1 MTEAEREDIP
11 LVEGDDPEPD
21 IEPAPVDAEGDADT
35 DQDTGDMD
43 LTGQHFQA
51 DPDDDKGLEAGV

>member
-1 MTEAEREDIP
+1 MTDDDHETIP
-11 LVEGDDPEPD
+11 LVEGDDAEPD
-21 IEPAPVDAEGDADT
+21 VTLAPVDAEGDSDT